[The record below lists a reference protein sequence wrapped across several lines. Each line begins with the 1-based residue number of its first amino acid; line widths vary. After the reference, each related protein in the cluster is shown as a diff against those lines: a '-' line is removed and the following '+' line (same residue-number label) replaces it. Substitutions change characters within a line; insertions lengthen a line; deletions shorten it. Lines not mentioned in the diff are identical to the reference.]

1 MHQDSQLL
9 PWAHQHRRQQIWYFF
24 KIRTLRLA
32 HIYGEDAGKGC
43 IVSKCFKVDKFDED
57 VRIILRVNLSGEL
70 IFNESNLSFDDVL
83 LLLFCLSFAD
93 DLYQLSQVAGEDEGC
108 ILFGKQVIHIN
119 LIYIINQNYSH
130 KLHRNTR
137 LQLWVFLADRYRD
150 CL

>member
-1 MHQDSQLL
+1 M
-9 PWAHQHRRQQIWYFF
+9 
-24 KIRTLRLA
+24 A

-137 LQLWVFLADRYRD
+137 LQL
-150 CL
+150 